1 MAARLKIAAA
11 ASSSTAF
18 GSVTSTSNGTTV
30 ATAAASPSSLP
41 GFSGAS
47 ASASVLLDGLQRSGL
62 LSKPNGTR
70 APLAMTTGTPRLWAV
85 FTKWA
90 APSPKPKRAR
100 PSPEL
105 LPLPGPG
112 TTRMRPP
119 RGQHLSSTSHKQA
132 DKVAAM
138 DAATYKYLCAAC
150 TPSDSVDRSSS
161 QCFRH
166 AHTALEDHV
175 KSSTCTRTPHLEKSR
190 EGTQPQA
197 MMWPYMRR
205 TAHPARTTGI
215 GARALHTA
223 RLHQSACTRACTA
236 DSANSAARPLC
247 EARASSEAAPP
258 QAN

>member
-18 GSVTSTSNGTTV
+18 KSVTSG
-30 ATAAASPSSLP
+30 
-41 GFSGAS
+41 S

-70 APLAMTTGTPRLWAV
+70 APLAMTMGMPRLWAV

-119 RGQHLSSTSHKQA
+119 RGQHLSSTSHKMA

-138 DAATYKYLCAAC
+138 DAATYRYLCAAC
-150 TPSDSVDRSSS
+150 TPSDSMDRSSS
-161 QCFRH
+161 HCFCH
-166 AHTALEDHV
+166 SHTALLDHV
-175 KSSTCTRTPHLEKSR
+175 KSSTCTRTPHLEKSG

-197 MMWPYMRR
+197 MMWPYMMR

-247 EARASSEAAPP
+247 EAHSCGTASSTERTSSASGASGLGSSSAAAPP